1 MKNIKRIWLSV
12 IAAITITLG
21 GTAVAQDKTPVPVGN
36 EPLVESVQDNVQAE
50 TDKVFSDRREEI
62 LTEAENA
69 LAKTKDALTAL
80 EEKRSD
86 DALAALAG
94 VTGELEII
102 IARDPE
108 LALAPIDTHVMTYD
122 LLASKETIETAVEQA
137 KDVLKDE
144 NIPEARRLLD
154 VLRSE
159 VVISVE
165 QLPLATY
172 PDAITAIAPLIDEG
186 KIDEAKESLQT
197 ALNTIV
203 VSEHV
208 VPLPVLRAE
217 ALLDQ
222 AEELTVKADRS
233 EDENEELGTILTEAR
248 NQLEMAEL
256 LGYGSED
263 EYEDLYAQ
271 LIEIESS
278 TSDGKSGTGFFDSMK
293 ESMSGLWDSISS

>member
-1 MKNIKRIWLSV
+1 MKSIKRILLSF

-21 GTAVAQDKTPVPVGN
+21 GTAVAQDKKLVPEGN
-36 EPLVESVQDNVQAE
+36 ETLVESAHDNVQAE

-62 LTEAENA
+62 LKEAENA

-86 DALAALAG
+86 EALAALAE

-102 IARDPE
+102 VARDPE

-122 LLASKETIETAVEQA
+122 LLASKETIETAIEQA
-137 KDVLKDE
+137 NDVFKDGD
-144 NIPEARRLLD
+144 IPEARRLLD

-159 VVISVE
+159 VVISVD

-222 AEELTVKADRS
+222 AEELTVKAGRS
-233 EDENEELGTILTEAR
+233 EEENEELGTLLSEAH

-263 EYEDLYAQ
+263 EYKDLYAQ
-271 LIEIESS
+271 LFEIESS
-278 TSDGKSGTGFFDSMK
+278 TSDGKSGTGFFDGMK